1 VTRAFVVVLDA
12 CGVGALPDAAEYG
25 DAGTNTLGHLAREV
39 GGLELPALGRLGL
52 GSIVELDGV
61 PPAEAPVLH
70 GRLRA
75 LGPGKDSTAGHWGLM
90 GVSTGQALPTYP
102 EGFPEEIVEIVSDAS
117 GRGVICNRPCNG
129 IEAIEQC
136 GSAHLETGALIV
148 YTSQDSVLQIAAHVD
163 VLDPDELYAICGHVR
178 EALPADQ
185 AVGRV
190 IARPFAGSPGEWRRT
205 DGRRDFSIVP
215 PGRSYLEELQ
225 ESAVEVHAVGKVGQ
239 LFAGVGIDTQHP
251 GATNAR
257 ALAETTDL
265 IRSLDA
271 GFVFTN
277 LVETDQVYGHRHD
290 VVGFHGALR
299 EIDAAVAEWMALLRP
314 TDMLVLTADHGC
326 DPISPR
332 TDHTRE
338 YAPVLAAFEGHGSRR
353 HDGSLADVGASVL
366 AWLAA
371 GAAGQLA
378 GGPAGQLAGAA
389 GQRAGG
395 RASHLP
401 GESFIAVGVGD

>member
-1 VTRAFVVVLDA
+1 M
-12 CGVGALPDAAEYG
+12 GALPDAADYG
-25 DAGTNTLGHLAREV
+25 DAGANTLGHLAREA
-39 GGLELPALGRLGL
+39 GGLELPVLGRLGL

-61 PPAEAPVLH
+61 PPADAPVAH

-90 GVSTGQALPTYP
+90 GVSTEQALPTYP
-102 EGFPEEIVEIVSDAS
+102 QGFPEAIVEIVSGAS

-136 GSAHLETGALIV
+136 GAEHLVGGALIV

-163 VLDPDELYAICGHVR
+163 VLEPDALYAICGKVR
-178 EALPADQ
+178 AALPAEH

-190 IARPFAGSPGEWRRT
+190 IARPFAGSPREWRRT

-215 PGRSYLEELQ
+215 PGRSYLEELRD
-225 ESAVEVHAVGKVGQ
+225 AGVEVHSVGKVGQ
-239 LFAGVGIDTQHP
+239 LFAGIGIDVQHP

-257 ALAETTDL
+257 AVAETTEL
-265 IRSLDA
+265 IRSLPA

-290 VVGFHGALR
+290 IPGFHLALR
-299 EIDAAVAEWMALLRP
+299 EIDAAVAGWVAMLGPE
-314 TDMLVLTADHGC
+314 DMLVLTADHGC
-326 DPISPR
+326 DPTSPR

-338 YAPVLAAFEGHGSRR
+338 YAPLLAAFDGHDSRR

-366 AWLAA
+366 TWLAEERTA
-371 GAAGQLA
+371 Q
-378 GGPAGQLAGAA
+378 
-389 GQRAGG
+389 
-395 RASHLP
+395 LP
-401 GESFIAVGVGD
+401 GASFVPTRVRG